1 MGVQHGTV
9 QNWLR
14 GGVPGVE
21 NLRKI
26 GEVFGVDPNDFLAEP
41 FDMLFSHSMTLAYK
55 IFLKEQSGDYDVK
68 ITLSGLVRLL
78 EKLGVFREPADA
90 GLDLP
95 ESALQS
101 ILPQLE
107 ERARAEAQVMA
118 LADANFLKNFVSE
131 HRERIEEL
139 LSDDPDLTSAVP
151 TSSHAP
157 TPSTKHFLIDAFLPF
172 SVRQARRQS
181 FS

>member
-1 MGVQHGTV
+1 MSQRGLADSVCVQHGTV

-21 NLRKI
+21 NLRKL
-26 GEVFGVDPNDFLAEP
+26 GEVFGIDPNAFLADP

-55 IFLKEQSGDYDVK
+55 IFLKEEAGDYEVK

-78 EKLGVFREPADA
+78 ESLGVFREPANTDL
-90 GLDLP
+90 GLP

-101 ILPQLE
+101 ALPKLE

-118 LADANFLKNFVSE
+118 LAAKNFLKTFVAE
-131 HRERIEEL
+131 HREELKEL
-139 LSDDPDLTSAVP
+139 LSDDPDGSRRAV
-151 TSSHAP
+151 
-157 TPSTKHFLIDAFLPF
+157 
-172 SVRQARRQS
+172 
-181 FS
+181 

>member
-1 MGVQHGTV
+1 MKEKKRFNVELLRSHLEGSDMSQRGLADSVGVQHGTV

-14 GGVPGVE
+14 GGLPGVE
-21 NLRKI
+21 NLRKL
-26 GEVFGVDPNDFLAEP
+26 GEVFGVDPNDFLADP

-55 IFLKEQSGDYDVK
+55 IFLKEQAGDYEVK

-78 EKLGVFREPADA
+78 ERLGVFQEPADA

-107 ERARAEAQVMA
+107 ERAKEEARQQVMA
-118 LADANFLKNFVSE
+118 LADENFLKTFVSE
-131 HRERIEEL
+131 HREKIEEL
-139 LSDDPDLTSAVP
+139 LSDDPDLTNPIV
-151 TSSHAP
+151 T
-157 TPSTKHFLIDAFLPF
+157 
-172 SVRQARRQS
+172 
-181 FS
+181 